1 MPGPIF
7 FPVPADVFDKLRFLD
22 VDPRGL
28 ADFHY
33 QADGSESLKLAVR
46 EKALDASSGSLAYE
60 AVASYGGLLIGLI
73 FVVGSESELRERLT
87 VLEVLGS

>member
-1 MPGPIF
+1 MF

-28 ADFHY
+28 ADFAY
-33 QADGSESLKLAVR
+33 QADGLESLKLAVR
-46 EKALDASSGSLAYE
+46 EKAAEAASKFMAYE
-60 AVASYGGLLIGLI
+60 VVTSYGGLLVGLI
-73 FVVGSESELRERLT
+73 FVVGSEDELRERLT